1 MLPRSTAFLN
11 PLLIFSADSPS
22 SFASKSA
29 SDIARNGPS
38 MCSIHQIAYSVTFSS
53 SVSLISFSSDRKNES
68 GTCVKVSESVNPLK
82 SLIEFQVSCGCIL
95 ELCQCTAEDQLHT
108 SNRAISVFCND
119 DLGNVL
125 HIRFF
130 LILIG
135 AVNEHHDVGILF

>member
-53 SVSLISFSSDRKNES
+53 SVSLISFSSNRKNES
-68 GTCVKVSESVNPLK
+68 GTCVKVSESVNSLK
-82 SLIEFQVSCGCIL
+82 SLIEFQMSGCCVL
-95 ELCQCTAEDQLHT
+95 ELCQCVTENQFHT
-108 SNRAISVFCND
+108 SHGAIPV
-119 DLGNVL
+119 
-125 HIRFF
+125 
-130 LILIG
+130 
-135 AVNEHHDVGILF
+135 